1 MKFSG
6 NKMNNILII
15 MVMISLVIF
24 TGCSDQKNQTQP
36 ISKTTLQ
43 FGTVIQITVFD
54 EADAPA
60 LEKVLSHMKVL
71 EDELST
77 SVENSNISLFNAA
90 DSSETIQLTDHA
102 QAVIQRGLY
111 YSELSGG
118 KFDITIEPI
127 VDLWGIGH
135 EDARV
140 PGADELLEATELVD
154 YKLLD
159 YDPQAGTL
167 KKLKDGVKIDL
178 GGIAKGYAADEAAR
192 ILHENGV
199 EKALINLGGNVYALG
214 SKDGKPWKV
223 GVQNPLDAQG
233 TMVGIVEVEDT
244 AVITSG
250 VYERY
255 FEEDG
260 VRYHHILDPDT
271 GYPINNEILGI
282 SIITEKAI
290 DGDALSTLVYAK
302 GLEAGMDFVE
312 SLDGVDAIFVSRDKT
327 IYLSSGAAEK
337 FDQNN
342 MDFDL
347 YTSATK
353 QK

>member
-1 MKFSG
+1 MEGWCSKPSG
-6 NKMNNILII
+6 R
-15 MVMISLVIF
+15 
-24 TGCSDQKNQTQP
+24 P
-36 ISKTTLQ
+36 
-43 FGTVIQITVFD
+43 
-54 EADAPA
+54 
-60 LEKVLSHMKVL
+60 
-71 EDELST
+71 
-77 SVENSNISLFNAA
+77 
-90 DSSETIQLTDHA
+90 
-102 QAVIQRGLY
+102 
-111 YSELSGG
+111 
-118 KFDITIEPI
+118 
-127 VDLWGIGH
+127 GH
-135 EDARV
+135 
-140 PGADELLEATELVD
+140 
-154 YKLLD
+154 
-159 YDPQAGTL
+159 
-167 KKLKDGVKIDL
+167 
-178 GGIAKGYAADEAAR
+178 
-192 ILHENGV
+192 H
-199 EKALINLGGNVYALG
+199 
-214 SKDGKPWKV
+214 
-223 GVQNPLDAQG
+223 
-233 TMVGIVEVEDT
+233 VGIVEVEDT

>member
-1 MKFSG
+1 MKLFG

-15 MVMISLVIF
+15 IALVSLIVF
-24 TGCSDQKNQTQP
+24 TGCSNQNEVVEP

-54 EADAPA
+54 QADAPA
-60 LEKVLSHMKVL
+60 LEKVLAHMKVL

-77 SVENSNISLFNAA
+77 SVETSNISVFNGAGSGEA
-90 DSSETIQLTDHA
+90 VKLTDHA
-102 QAVIQRGLY
+102 KAVIDRGLH

-118 KFDITIEPI
+118 MFDITIEPL
-127 VDLWGIGH
+127 VDLWGIGQD
-135 EDARV
+135 DAQV
-140 PGADELLEATELVD
+140 PGDAALQDAIDLVD
-154 YKLLD
+154 YKLLN
-159 YDPQAGTL
+159 YDFEAGTL
-167 KKLKDGVKIDL
+167 TKLKDGVKIDL

-192 ILHENGV
+192 ILRENGV
-199 EKALINLGGNVYALG
+199 TKALINLGGNVYALG
-214 SKDGKPWKV
+214 NKDGQPWKV

-233 TMVGIVEVEDT
+233 TMVGIVEVENT

-260 VRYHHILDPDT
+260 IRYHHILDPNS

-282 SIITEKAI
+282 SIITDKAM
-290 DGDALSTLVYAK
+290 DGDALSTVVYTK

-312 SLDGVDAIFVSRDKT
+312 SLEGVEAIFVSRDKA
-327 IYLSSGAAEK
+327 IYLSSGAAEI

-342 MDFDL
+342 LEFDL

-353 QK
+353 Q

>member
-1 MKFSG
+1 MEGWCSKPSG
-6 NKMNNILII
+6 RPGHHGWYCRSGRHSGHNFWRLR
-15 MVMISLVIF
+15 
-24 TGCSDQKNQTQP
+24 
-36 ISKTTLQ
+36 TL
-43 FGTVIQITVFD
+43 
-54 EADAPA
+54 
-60 LEKVLSHMKVL
+60 
-71 EDELST
+71 
-77 SVENSNISLFNAA
+77 
-90 DSSETIQLTDHA
+90 
-102 QAVIQRGLY
+102 
-111 YSELSGG
+111 
-118 KFDITIEPI
+118 
-127 VDLWGIGH
+127 
-135 EDARV
+135 
-140 PGADELLEATELVD
+140 
-154 YKLLD
+154 
-159 YDPQAGTL
+159 
-167 KKLKDGVKIDL
+167 
-178 GGIAKGYAADEAAR
+178 
-192 ILHENGV
+192 
-199 EKALINLGGNVYALG
+199 
-214 SKDGKPWKV
+214 
-223 GVQNPLDAQG
+223 
-233 TMVGIVEVEDT
+233 
-244 AVITSG
+244 
-250 VYERY
+250 